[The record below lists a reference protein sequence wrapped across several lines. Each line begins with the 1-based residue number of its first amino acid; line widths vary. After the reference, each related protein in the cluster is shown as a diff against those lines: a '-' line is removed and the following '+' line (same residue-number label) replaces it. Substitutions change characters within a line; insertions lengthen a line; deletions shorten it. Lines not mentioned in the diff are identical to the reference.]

1 VTRYYLGISSRGPTV
16 LRNIRKDDT
25 GEPLLLIDQD
35 EIARLTLDFSD
46 WLESSEELSNVTATA
61 RSCTASVGII
71 SSGVPRVVITLSDV
85 TSNHD
90 GDITVIATSSTG
102 EKWRGIINVR
112 RTNRYTDEALV
123 FSDYV

>member
-1 VTRYYLGISSRGPTV
+1 MSRHYLGISARGPTV
-16 LRNIRKDDT
+16 FRNVRKDDT
-25 GEPLLLIDQD
+25 GEPLLLIDED
-35 EIARLTLDFSD
+35 EVVKLTIDYSD
-46 WLESSEELSNVTATA
+46 WLETDETLSSVSATA
-61 RSCTASVGII
+61 RSCTISVATT
-71 SSGVPRVVITLSDV
+71 SPRTVITISAV

-102 EKWRGIINVR
+102 EKARDIIRVR

>member
-1 VTRYYLGISSRGPTV
+1 MSRHYLGISARGPTV
-16 LRNIRKDDT
+16 FRNVRKDDT
-25 GEPLLLIDQD
+25 GEPLLLIDED
-35 EIARLTLDFSD
+35 EVVKLTIDYSD
-46 WLESSEELSNVTATA
+46 WLETDETLSSVSATA
-61 RSCTASVGII
+61 RSCTISVATAS
-71 SSGVPRVVITLSDV
+71 PRTVITISAV

-102 EKWRGIINVR
+102 EKARDIIRVR

>member
-1 VTRYYLGISSRGPTV
+1 MSRHYLGISARGPTV
-16 LRNIRKDDT
+16 FRNVRKDDT
-25 GEPLLLIDQD
+25 GEPLLLIDED
-35 EIARLTLDFSD
+35 AVVKLTIDYSD
-46 WLESSEELSNVTATA
+46 WLETDETLSSVSATA
-61 RSCTASVGII
+61 RSCTISVATT
-71 SSGVPRVVITLSDV
+71 SPRTVITISAV

-102 EKWRGIINVR
+102 EKARDIIRVR